1 MAFENMKLREFLDE
15 LASNSPAPGGGS
27 VAALGA
33 SMGAALVSMVASLTV
48 GKEKYRD
55 NWGVMEAIRVKSE
68 DLRARFVKL
77 MNDDTESFNVYMAAM
92 KLPKDTDEQ
101 KEARKSAMQ
110 KAAQAATLVPLLTL
124 EACVDMAGLAF
135 ETTLKGNPNALSDAG
150 SAALLA
156 FAAGLAA
163 AYNVRI
169 NLPNVKDETFVKD
182 VRERMSRA
190 VDDLARL
197 DRETRR
203 EVDKA
208 LG

>member
-1 MAFENMKLREFLDE
+1 
-15 LASNSPAPGGGS
+15 
-27 VAALGA
+27 
-33 SMGAALVSMVASLTV
+33 V
-48 GKEKYRD
+48 GKEKYMD
-55 NWGVMEAIRVKSE
+55 NWGIMEAIRVKSE
-68 DLRARFVKL
+68 ELRARFVRL
-77 MNDDTESFNVYMAAM
+77 MNDDTESFNAYMAAM

-110 KAAQAATLVPLLTL
+110 EAARAATRVPLLTL

-156 FAAGLAA
+156 FAAGSAA

-169 NLPNVKDETFVKD
+169 NLPGVKDETFVKGA
-182 VRERMSRA
+182 RALMSRA
-190 VDDLARL
+190 LDDLARL
-197 DRETRR
+197 DRETRH
-203 EVDKA
+203 EMDKA